1 MRYERDEDFT
11 RDLIA
16 LRAGWDAIAREFALL
31 KEMLRAKANFNRNQ
45 PRVPAGH
52 RHGGRWTDGTY
63 GPPTR
68 SGPRRAAPKP
78 LPPPAAAD
86 TPPEGQQPFQDGAGK
101 PPPNWSGPARTR
113 PTFDVGLPAVKQPD
127 LPPHVL
133 ASAPKVPEQRP
144 STPQERF
151 RTVRAVAFWAS
162 KVALQSGG
170 NPRVIALRL
179 LAEGTHW
186 LVQEYWP
193 YVSEY
198 LEPPRSLTQLRT
210 DVRFPRKGTEVH
222 HIVEQGDAIRA
233 GYDRGLVH
241 HSDNLVRIS
250 TLRHWEV
257 SAWYQTPTDRFDG
270 MSPRTYLKDKPW
282 HVRYEIGLEALR
294 KGGILA
300 P

>member
-16 LRAGWDAIAREFALL
+16 LRAGWDALAREFALL
-31 KEMLRAKANFNRNQ
+31 KEALRAKANFNRNQ

-52 RHGGRWTDGTY
+52 RHGGRWTDGNY

-68 SGPRRAAPKP
+68 SGPRRAAPNP

-86 TPPEGQQPFQDGAGK
+86 TPTAGQHSPQDGAGK
-101 PPPNWSGPARTR
+101 PPPNWDGPARMR
-113 PTFDVGLPAVKQPD
+113 PTFDVGLPAFKEPD

-133 ASAPKVPEQRP
+133 ATAPKIPEQRP

-198 LEPPRSLTQLRT
+198 LEPPKSLEQLRA
-210 DVRFPRKGTEVH
+210 DVRVRRPGTEVH
-222 HIVEQGDAIRA
+222 HIVEQTHAIRE
-233 GYDRGLVH
+233 GYDRALVDH
-241 HSDNLVRIS
+241 HDNLVRIS
-250 TLRHWEV
+250 TFRHWEV
-257 SAWYQTPTDRFDG
+257 SAWYQTRHERFDN
-270 MSPRTYLKDKPW
+270 MTPRDYLRGKPW

-294 KGGILA
+294 EHGILEK
-300 P
+300 